1 MAESLRATFR
11 DGSRWA
17 VRGPDV
23 TPWRSGRSTCAVG
36 FRCIEVV
43 VFGALGTVVDE
54 TSGPQGA
61 IRDGTFDLRFNGLE
75 A

>member
-1 MAESLRATFR
+1 
-11 DGSRWA
+11 
-17 VRGPDV
+17 
-23 TPWRSGRSTCAVG
+23 
-36 FRCIEVV
+36 